1 MGRTQAQKRG
11 YTVVE
16 LMMAL
21 AIFSIGVT
29 GLVATEV
36 VTSRS
41 NLHAKD
47 LAVATQF
54 ARSWQERLAM
64 DGTLWGGPSSWPI
77 TNTTWL
83 DAVETTTNATWTLPA
98 TSGTFGP
105 AAGSRGE
112 EVGLTASYFCTH
124 IRLTKLVNRL
134 GSGLVRSEVRVFWP
148 KGPVAWSDG
157 DPYCDAGAD
166 VGAIGAATDSFH
178 FVYTA
183 TTIRETPKF

>member
-1 MGRTQAQKRG
+1 MARKSTQRRG

-29 GLVATEV
+29 GLVATQV
-36 VTSRS
+36 VTARS

-64 DGTLWGGPSSWPI
+64 DSGLWGGPSGWALS
-77 TNTTWL
+77 NTTWL
-83 DAVETTTNATWTLPA
+83 KVVDTNQNATWILPA
-98 TSGTFGP
+98 SDGTFGP
-105 AAGSRGE
+105 AAGARGE
-112 EVGLTASYFCTH
+112 EVTLAKAYFCTH

-157 DPYCDAGAD
+157 DAYCDVAAD
-166 VGAIGAATDSFH
+166 IDDLGAATDSFH

-183 TTIRETPKF
+183 TSIRETPKF